1 MLTNP
6 EIWQNLLQWNKI
18 RIIYNNPTIW
28 FEIKFLVVTYNCGL
42 IGLAT
47 HRIKR
52 LELIKK
58 LSDSG
63 MSNKD
68 IAQYLNDRNL
78 KTPKGKSYYGNLI
91 WATLKKYRDR
101 LERKNTKAEI
111 VWTKEQLF
119 IEKPYV

>member
-1 MLTNP
+1 M
-6 EIWQNLLQWNKI
+6 IAH
-18 RIIYNNPTIW
+18 
-28 FEIKFLVVTYNCGL
+28 NCGI

-47 HRIKR
+47 QRIER

-58 LSDSG
+58 LADSG

-78 KTPKGKSYYGNLI
+78 KTPNGKTYYGNLI

-101 LERKNTKAEI
+101 IDRQNRKAET
-111 VWTKEQLF
+111 VWTEEQLF
-119 IEKPYV
+119 IEKPS

>member
-1 MLTNP
+1 
-6 EIWQNLLQWNKI
+6 
-18 RIIYNNPTIW
+18 
-28 FEIKFLVVTYNCGL
+28 
-42 IGLAT
+42 
-47 HRIKR
+47 
-52 LELIKK
+52 
-58 LSDSG
+58 

-91 WATLKKYRDR
+91 WVTLKKYRDR